1 MYGFFEWSIRGTS
14 SVILMTVLVYG
25 VWWDCVV
32 PDFGD
37 DSVMF
42 GLLFTDFG
50 LTYIWVYFKEGTKSE
65 DGI

>member
-50 LTYIWVYFKEGTKSE
+50 LTYI
-65 DGI
+65 